1 MKYEPRD
8 SFEKERGKGE
18 RGKGGNMFGLKED
31 ILKKFRK
38 KLSENDDEWR
48 ALINKAKQIQ

>member
-1 MKYEPRD
+1 
-8 SFEKERGKGE
+8 
-18 RGKGGNMFGLKED
+18 MFGLKDD